1 VSDNVQF
8 SILPH
13 HVAIVMDGN
22 GRWAKQKKK
31 PRTFGHQAGSNLLHA
46 IVEES
51 KNLGIQ
57 VLTVF
62 AFSSENWKRPEKE
75 SSFLMG
81 LFIKVMQREIRELHS
96 NHIQVRFIG
105 DRSVLSE
112 ALLQVIENAE
122 KLTAE
127 NHKMVLQIALS
138 YSGQWDIATAARRVA
153 ARVAGGEL
161 AAADVDEQHF
171 AAELSFADL
180 PDVDFFI
187 RTGGEL
193 RISNFILWQ
202 AAYAELYFTDVLWPD
217 FSVAEYRKALQE
229 YALRQRRFGR
239 TGEQVLTS

>member
-1 VSDNVQF
+1 MPDNVQF
-8 SILPH
+8 SVLPH

-31 PRTFGHQAGSNLLHA
+31 PRTFGHQAGSKLLHA

-62 AFSSENWKRPEKE
+62 AFSSENWKRPEQE

-81 LFIKVMQREIRELHS
+81 LFIKVMQREIDELHS

-112 ALLQVIENAE
+112 SLLEVIGNAE

-138 YSGQWDIATAARRVA
+138 YSGQWDIATAVRGVVAKVA
-153 ARVAGGEL
+153 AGEL
-161 AAADVDEQHF
+161 AAADVDERHF

-217 FSVAEYRKALQE
+217 FSVQDYYKALQE
-229 YALRQRRFGR
+229 YAARQRRFGR
-239 TGEQVLTS
+239 TGEQVLAS

>member
-1 VSDNVQF
+1 MSDNVQF
-8 SILPH
+8 STLPH

-31 PRTFGHQAGSNLLHA
+31 PRTFGHQAGSRLLHA

-51 KNLGIQ
+51 NNLGVR

-62 AFSSENWKRPEKE
+62 AFSSENWKRPEQE

-81 LFIKVMQREIRELHS
+81 LFIKVMQREINELHS

-112 ALLQVIENAE
+112 TLQQVIRNAE
-122 KLTAE
+122 DLTSE
-127 NHKMVLQIALS
+127 NQKMVLQIALS
-138 YSGQWDIATAARRVA
+138 YSGQWDIATAARSVA
-153 ARVAGGEL
+153 AKVAGGEL
-161 AAADVDEQHF
+161 AAADIDEQQF

-239 TGEQVLTS
+239 TGEQVSAS

>member
-1 VSDNVQF
+1 MPDNVQF
-8 SILPH
+8 SVLPH

-31 PRTFGHQAGSNLLHA
+31 PRTFGHQAGSKLLHA

-62 AFSSENWKRPEKE
+62 AFSSENWKRPEQE

-81 LFIKVMQREIRELHS
+81 LFIKVMQREIDELHS

-105 DRSVLSE
+105 DRSVLSKS
-112 ALLQVIENAE
+112 LLEVIGNAE

-138 YSGQWDIATAARRVA
+138 YSGQWDIATAVRGVVAKVA
-153 ARVAGGEL
+153 AGEL
-161 AAADVDEQHF
+161 AAADVDERHF

-217 FSVAEYRKALQE
+217 FSVQDYYKALQE
-229 YALRQRRFGR
+229 YAARQRRFGR
-239 TGEQVLTS
+239 TGEQVLAS

>member
-1 VSDNVQF
+1 VPDNQHLTV
-8 SILPH
+8 LPH

-31 PRTFGHQAGSNLLHA
+31 SRTFGHQAGSRLLHA

-51 KNLGIQ
+51 KNLGIRI
-57 VLTVF
+57 LTVF
-62 AFSSENWKRPEKE
+62 AFSSENWKRPQQE

-81 LFIKVMQREIRELHS
+81 LFIKVVQREIDELHC

-112 ALLQVIENAE
+112 TLQQVIESAE

-127 NHKMVLQIALS
+127 NQGMVLQIALS
-138 YSGQWDIATAARRVA
+138 YSGRWDIATAAQRVA
-153 ARVAGGEL
+153 AKVAGGEL
-161 AAADVDEQHF
+161 AAADIDEQHF

-187 RTGGEL
+187 RSGGEL

-217 FSVAEYRKALQE
+217 FSVQEFRKALQE
-229 YALRQRRFGR
+229 YAARQRRFGR
-239 TGEQVLTS
+239 TGEQVLES

>member
-1 VSDNVQF
+1 
-8 SILPH
+8 
-13 HVAIVMDGN
+13 
-22 GRWAKQKKK
+22 
-31 PRTFGHQAGSNLLHA
+31 
-46 IVEES
+46 
-51 KNLGIQ
+51 
-57 VLTVF
+57 
-62 AFSSENWKRPEKE
+62 
-75 SSFLMG
+75 MG
-81 LFIKVMQREIRELHS
+81 LFIKVMQREIKELHS

-112 ALLQVIENAE
+112 ALQQVIENAE
-122 KLTAE
+122 ELTSE
-127 NHKMVLQIALS
+127 NQKMVLQIALS
-138 YSGQWDIATAARRVA
+138 YSGQWDIATAARSVA
-153 ARVAGGEL
+153 AKVAGGEL
-161 AAADVDEQHF
+161 AAAEVDEQHF

-239 TGEQVLTS
+239 TGEQVSAS

>member
-1 VSDNVQF
+1 MPDNVQV

-22 GRWAKQKKK
+22 GRWAKQKNK
-31 PRTFGHQAGSNLLHA
+31 PRTFGHQAGSRLLHE

-51 KNLGIQ
+51 KNQGIH

-62 AFSSENWKRPEKE
+62 AFSSENWKRPQQE

-81 LFIKVMQREIRELHS
+81 LFIKVMQREINELHS

-105 DRSVLSE
+105 DRSVLSKT
-112 ALLQVIENAE
+112 LQQVIADAE
-122 KLTAE
+122 KLTAG
-127 NHKMVLQIALS
+127 NHKMVLQVALS
-138 YSGQWDIATAARRVA
+138 YSGQWDIATAARCVA
-153 ARVAGGEL
+153 EKVSGGEL
-161 AAADVDEQHF
+161 AVADVDEQHF

-202 AAYAELYFTDVLWPD
+202 AAYAELYFSDVLWPD
-217 FSVAEYRKALQE
+217 FSVVEYRKALE
-229 YALRQRRFGR
+229 EFAHRQRRFGR
-239 TGEQVLTS
+239 TGEQILAS

>member
-1 VSDNVQF
+1 MSDNVQF

-31 PRTFGHQAGSNLLHA
+31 PRTFGHQAGSSLLHA

-229 YALRQRRFGR
+229 YGVRQRRFGR
-239 TGEQVLTS
+239 TGEQVTAS